1 MRVGILL
8 EQFVRILEELR
19 RLFEHWRSLL
29 AYLGHLF
36 EQFKLILEN
45 PIFIRRIA
53 QHIRTIKVF
62 IR

>member
-8 EQFVRILEELR
+8 EQFVRILEELCWI
-19 RLFEHWRSLL
+19 FEHLRSLL
-29 AYLGHLF
+29 AHFGHLF

-53 QHIRTIKVF
+53 QHIRTIKGF
-62 IR
+62 I